1 MSGWLRRAKATV
13 AAYCASCGGSDVLSG
28 TERAIIDRATQLAD
42 RLEQIE
48 ALGDVLDHGLANY
61 SADARLLYFTTAGDL
76 RRLLGII
83 EQRGARAAAA

>member
-1 MSGWLRRAKATV
+1 MSGWPRRAKATV

-28 TERAIIDRATQLAD
+28 TERTLVNRVTQLAD

-48 ALGDVLDHGLANY
+48 LLGEVTNGDLANS

-83 EQRGARAAAA
+83 EQRRARAAA